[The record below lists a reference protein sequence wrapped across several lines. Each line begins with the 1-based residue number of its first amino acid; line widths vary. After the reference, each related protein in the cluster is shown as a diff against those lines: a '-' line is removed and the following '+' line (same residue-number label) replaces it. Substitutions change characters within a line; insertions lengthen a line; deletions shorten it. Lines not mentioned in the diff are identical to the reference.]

1 MDPMLPWCVQSSSL
15 RSSSI
20 NVRSRHPRHT
30 SPGLQVTAAGDTP
43 WRQVKW
49 PPAAQTEWTVAQTTN
64 AGIRLISAVVHAGK
78 LPGNSRIAAA
88 ALPWIDRFLANT
100 VAVLIYCIPFHI
112 SNIILRLS
120 TPTPHT
126 QYYSWIRRQVSG
138 VFGLCESR
146 IEEAAELWSMASA
159 VVWAYSGG
167 LRAEPPVGFRGQS
180 PWSGGWARSRLSYTS
195 HETPLLPKAT
205 AHLARVMRILS
216 CLTLKRFSFAALHG
230 LLQVYLSD
238 QVHVLACCF
247 SQLLFTPKSSLHFN
261 YFSKKTYFVFSILPF
276 LAKES

>member
-1 MDPMLPWCVQSSSL
+1 MDPAAAMLPWCVQSSSL

-30 SPGLQVTAAGDTP
+30 LPGLQVTAAGDTP

-49 PPAAQTEWTVAQTTN
+49 PPSAQTEWTVAQTTN

-126 QYYSWIRRQVSG
+126 HEYADSCLEFLARG
-138 VFGLCESR
+138 ESR

-159 VVWAYSGG
+159 VVWAYSG
-167 LRAEPPVGFRGQS
+167 VCGQS
-180 PWSGGWARSRLSYTS
+180 PQWGSGGRAPGQGVGREADFHIRAMRQLLS
-195 HETPLLPKAT
+195 KAT
-205 AHLARVMRILS
+205 AHLAKVMR
-216 CLTLKRFSFAALHG
+216 TE
-230 LLQVYLSD
+230 LSD
-238 QVHVLACCF
+238 SWDSVLLHCMACF
-247 SQLLFTPKSSLHFN
+247 KFT
-261 YFSKKTYFVFSILPF
+261 F
-276 LAKES
+276 LTKFMS